1 VAVHGLRAHPIKNW
15 MSKGEKPVMWLQD
28 LLPKDLPQARVMN
41 FGYNSNI
48 VENAS
53 VSSIRDFAM
62 GLLND
67 LDSYRID
74 EVYPGSKFA
83 SFRPLTIEFLKERE
97 RPIIFICHSLGGL
110 VVKQASENAT
120 LQWKAIQL
128 MYSRHSALQ
137 AETPR
142 SNISILRLMVSY
154 FWAHLIR
161 VPALPTLVLPSQT
174 WSDMRTRKSERS
186 FSKH

>member
-1 VAVHGLRAHPIKNW
+1 
-15 MSKGEKPVMWLQD
+15 MSKGENPVMWLQD
-28 LLPKDLPQARVMN
+28 LLPNDLPEARVMN
-41 FGYNSNI
+41 FGYNSNV

-74 EVYPGSKFA
+74 KVYPSSKSA
-83 SFRPLTIEFLKERE
+83 IFRSLTIELWKEKE

-120 LQWKAIQL
+120 SQWKAIQL
-128 MYSRHSALQ
+128 MYSRHYALQ

-142 SNISILRLMVSY
+142 SHISILRLMVSY

-161 VPALPTLVLPSQT
+161 VPTLPKLVLPSPT
-174 WSDMRTRKSERS
+174 WSDMRTRKSERNS
-186 FSKH
+186 SKH

>member
-1 VAVHGLRAHPIKNW
+1 
-15 MSKGEKPVMWLQD
+15 MWLQD

-74 EVYPGSKFA
+74 EVYPGSEFTI
-83 SFRPLTIEFLKERE
+83 FLQLTKFLKERE

-120 LQWKAIQL
+120 MQWKAIQL
-128 MYSRHSALQ
+128 MYSRHYALQ

-142 SNISILRLMVSY
+142 SNISILRLTVSY

-161 VPALPTLVLPSQT
+161 VPALPKLVLPSPT

-186 FSKH
+186 FLKH